1 MRNALAALR
10 QAAATIESPPA
21 CRMLSTRS
29 FLLGLLATN
38 FAFLDVPVYWPIL
51 LAYFLFLFAFTMRRQ
66 IKHMIKH
73 KYNPFEAGKVCCAN
87 LRAQQ
92 CHEHAG
98 PQLLL
103 LPTCCVCILADHV
116 DVWRHMHANVLT
128 AAAHGRRDVSPH
140 SCTDSRQAC
149 RNRTS
154 RSPSEAQIEI
164 VGEDV

>member
-1 MRNALAALR
+1 MRRDPSLPRARFAPACALTACTALLASSNPRPLCTGLTLRSALAALR
-10 QAAATIESPPA
+10 QAAATIKSPA
-21 CRMLSTRS
+21 VCRMLSTRS

-87 LRAQQ
+87 LLAQW

-98 PQLLL
+98 PS
-103 LPTCCVCILADHV
+103 CCSCPHV
-116 DVWRHMHANVLT
+116 A
-128 AAAHGRRDVSPH
+128 
-140 SCTDSRQAC
+140 
-149 RNRTS
+149 
-154 RSPSEAQIEI
+154 
-164 VGEDV
+164 